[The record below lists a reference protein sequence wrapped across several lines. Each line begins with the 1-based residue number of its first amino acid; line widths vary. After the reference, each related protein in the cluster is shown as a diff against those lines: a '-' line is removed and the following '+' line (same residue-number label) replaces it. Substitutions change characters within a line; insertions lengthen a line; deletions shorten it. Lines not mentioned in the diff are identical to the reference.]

1 MRSGAL
7 GCRRCTAY
15 TGTGLTGKRRKVS
28 ITISASPAHTI
39 SAQADRLPG
48 SRQDPIRAPHH
59 DVRLCRPDQGLLPRG
74 FGRHRIP
81 KLIGALHHDDAPGH
95 QVPHRRSA
103 GRQAGEHFRHPD
115 RRLPIG
121 QLASALQAAE
131 ASMPRHTHDA
141 AGIGKARQS
150 ARPQRKCS
158 VADEHFVASGGHVR
172 PAASRASHRWRSGHR
187 AAGR

>member
-15 TGTGLTGKRRKVS
+15 TGTGLTGKRRTVS

-131 ASMPRHTHDA
+131 ASMPRHTPDA
-141 AGIGKARQS
+141 AGIGKA
-150 ARPQRKCS
+150 KCS
-158 VADEHFVASGGHVR
+158 SATEMFRCGRVLRGIGGGHVR